1 MINLFVDSQTVKFFW
16 SIKIG
21 VKNIQLVRNCI
32 LCTFCKKQQKAIKI
46 QLLTLLYWSE
56 RRVKL
61 GLLILLYWFEKRAGV
76 ELPVHLLDFLSCWYY
91 RQQHKT
97 STYLK
102 KKKEERDKILENICQ
117 ILSTNTYVFIFFP
130 YVGLIYSFVQYI
142 FSLTIVTSWLL
153 TVAILFDQR

>member
-32 LCTFCKKQQKAIKI
+32 LCTFCKKQRKAIKI

-61 GLLILLYWFEKRAGV
+61 WLLILLYWFEKRAGV

-102 KKKEERDKILENICQ
+102 KKKRQNTGKHLSDFEHEHLCFHFLPICRSDLF
-117 ILSTNTYVFIFFP
+117 ICAVHFFTYN
-130 YVGLIYSFVQYI
+130 SN
-142 FSLTIVTSWLL
+142 
-153 TVAILFDQR
+153 